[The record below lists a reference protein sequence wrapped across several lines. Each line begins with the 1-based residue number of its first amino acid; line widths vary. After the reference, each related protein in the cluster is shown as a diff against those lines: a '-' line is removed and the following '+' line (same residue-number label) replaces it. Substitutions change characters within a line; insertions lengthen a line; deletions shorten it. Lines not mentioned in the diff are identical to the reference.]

1 MTHDSLDCNVIQR
14 TGRYPGTGVDVNKL
28 REALASEPDAAS
40 ITRETAREVAIRYM
54 MEETGES
61 RELVEG
67 MVDAL
72 ECMAE
77 ETVLEATQ
85 GEPTTLRDAL
95 NRYLDVQETILA
107 RYAESGPDG
116 RPPQDGMDVREE
128 VAQALHAFLV
138 HPFPDRVPP
147 ADNVTH
153 VLVTVRWARS
163 DYYTRLEHMDL
174 IRGWI
179 ESAFEDRSDSPTVE
193 VQQLRD
199 R

>member
-1 MTHDSLDCNVIQR
+1 MS
-14 TGRYPGTGVDVNKL
+14 KL
-28 REALASEPDAAS
+28 REAMIGEPNMAT
-40 ITRETAREVAIRYM
+40 ITRETAREIAIRHAM
-54 MEETGES
+54 AETGET
-61 RELVEG
+61 RDVVEE

-77 ETVLEATQ
+77 EIVLGTTQ
-85 GEPTTLRDAL
+85 GEPATLRDAL
-95 NRYLDVQETILA
+95 NRYLDTQETILA

-116 RPPQDGMDVREE
+116 HPQDGMDVREE
-128 VAQALHAFLV
+128 VAEALNAFLI
-138 HPFPDRVPP
+138 HPFPDRVEP

-153 VLVTVRWARS
+153 VLVTVRWTRS
-163 DYYTRLEHMDL
+163 DYYTRLEHFDL

-179 ESAFEDRSDSPTVE
+179 ESALEDRMDGPVVE